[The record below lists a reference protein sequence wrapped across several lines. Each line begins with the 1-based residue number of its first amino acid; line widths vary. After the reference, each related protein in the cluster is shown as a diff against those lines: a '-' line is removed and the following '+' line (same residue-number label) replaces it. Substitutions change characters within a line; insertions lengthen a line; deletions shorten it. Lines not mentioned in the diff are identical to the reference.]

1 MLNELCILH
10 MRLCRIVPFFILA
23 ASPSTS
29 FSPSHSTSN
38 SPCPLSL
45 SLPHSSLCHIP
56 TRSPISNANPCPSL
70 GVCTCTC
77 VLDMVLALI
86 NWRGVRLQQLLLLLL
101 LLFST
106 SCSSLWESHE
116 RFAQCQCLSKYSAA
130 FAEDL
135 YNQVI

>member
-1 MLNELCILH
+1 MIYKMLNELCILH
-10 MRLCRIVPFFILA
+10 MRLCRLVPFFILA
-23 ASPSTS
+23 ASPSSS
-29 FSPSHSTSN
+29 FSPSHSN
-38 SPCPLSL
+38 SRLPLLL
-45 SLPHSSLCHIP
+45 SHSSPCHIP
-56 TRSPISNANPCPSL
+56 TRSPISNANPCRSL
-70 GVCTCTC
+70 GVCTCAC

-101 LLFST
+101 LLFSS